1 MCGIAGIFSS
11 SWNDS
16 QSAALLSMQSALS
29 HRGPDDCGIWTN
41 PPSGAGLAHTRLAI
55 LDLSPAGHQP
65 MLSSDERY
73 IITFNGEIYNF
84 RELRSECEAKGLIFR
99 THTDTEVLLHLYA
112 TQGAS
117 MVTRLRGM
125 FAFCIWDQHERTAF
139 LARDPLG
146 IKPLYY
152 SNLNGELAFA
162 SELRALRRSGLIS
175 QEKNPAAILDF
186 LMTGSVPEPATLLR
200 DVNLLE
206 AGHTLTWKSG
216 QTRLASF
223 WHLKLGN
230 GSPHADPVALTRQ
243 SLLDSIRA
251 HFVSDVPVGLFLS
264 GGLDSTALLA
274 LACTSGH
281 PKPDTFSIS
290 VEDARLNEGNVA
302 QQTARHFGTHHHNFH
317 LSDKTGE
324 TLFIDYLDKI
334 DQPSIDGFNS
344 FVVSRFASDAGTKV
358 ALSGVGGDELFGG
371 YPSFTE
377 VPKLTRLLQLGRCIP
392 GIGKAIEYG
401 SPKPQWRRVG
411 DVLRQP
417 VTITSVWQAKRGIFT
432 HREASILTQ
441 HFNSQKI
448 QDNPSESLP
457 SPASDLIPKDEVSS
471 LEFKKYMRNQ
481 LLRDSDVMS
490 MACGL
495 ELRLPFVDSH
505 LVDTIG
511 HLPASQRLQSG
522 KQLLVDAVPEIPS
535 WVRNQPKRGFVF
547 PFEKWLGGSMNESF
561 SSATNSIP
569 FSNPTWYQR
578 WAVFMLDHWLAKTA

>member
-1 MCGIAGIFSS
+1 MV
-11 SWNDS
+11 
-16 QSAALLSMQSALS
+16 S
-29 HRGPDDCGIWTN
+29 H
-41 PPSGAGLAHTRLAI
+41 
-55 LDLSPAGHQP
+55 
-65 MLSSDERY
+65 DERY
-73 IITFNGEIYNF
+73 IISFNGEIYNF
-84 RELRSECEAKGLIFR
+84 RELRAECEGQGLNFR

-125 FAFCIWDQHERTAF
+125 FAFCIWDQQERTAF

-152 SNLNGELAFA
+152 SNLHGELAFA

-175 QEKNPAAILDF
+175 QEKNSAAILDF

-216 QTRLASF
+216 QTRLDSF
-223 WHLKLGN
+223 WHLKLGT

-274 LACTSGH
+274 LACASGQ

-290 VEDARLNEGNVA
+290 VEDVGLNEGNVA
-302 QQTARHFGTHHHNFH
+302 QQTAQHFGTRHHNFH

-324 TLFIDYLDKI
+324 ALFIDYLDKI

-344 FVVSRFASDAGTKV
+344 FVVSRFARDTGTKV

-411 DVLRQP
+411 DVLRRP

-432 HREASILTQ
+432 RREASILTR
-441 HFNSQKI
+441 HFNTQTF
-448 QDNPSESLP
+448 QDNPSESRT
-457 SPASDLIPKDEVSS
+457 SPASNLIPEDEVSS

-505 LVDTIG
+505 LVDAIG
-511 HLPASQRLQSG
+511 HLPASQRLQTG
-522 KQLLVDAVPEIPS
+522 KQLLVDAVPEIPN

-547 PFEKWLGGSMNESF
+547 PFEKWLGGTLNESF
-561 SSATNSIP
+561 SSATSSIP

>member
-65 MLSSDERY
+65 MVSHDDRY
-73 IITFNGEIYNF
+73 IISFNGEIYNF
-84 RELRSECEAKGLIFR
+84 RELRAECEAQGLNFR

-125 FAFCIWDQHERTAF
+125 FAFCIWDQQERTAF

-152 SNLNGELAFA
+152 SNLHGELAFA

-216 QTRLASF
+216 QTRIDSF
-223 WHLKLGN
+223 WHLKLGT

-274 LACTSGH
+274 LACASGQ

-290 VEDARLNEGNVA
+290 VEDVGLNEGNVA
-302 QQTARHFGTHHHNFH
+302 QQTAQHFGTRHHNFH

-324 TLFIDYLDKI
+324 ALFIDYLDKI

-344 FVVSRFASDAGTKV
+344 FVVSRFARDTGTKV

-371 YPSFTE
+371 YSSFTE

-411 DVLRQP
+411 DVLRRP

-432 HREASILTQ
+432 RREASILTR
-441 HFNSQKI
+441 HFNTQTF
-448 QDNPSESLP
+448 QDNPSKSRT
-457 SPASDLIPKDEVSS
+457 SQASNLIPKDEVSS

-511 HLPASQRLQSG
+511 HLPASQRLQAG
-522 KQLLVDAVPEIPS
+522 KQLLVDAVPEIPN

-561 SSATNSIP
+561 SSATNAIP

>member
-1 MCGIAGIFSS
+1 
-11 SWNDS
+11 
-16 QSAALLSMQSALS
+16 MQSSIL
-29 HRGPDDCGIWTN
+29 HRGPDDCGLWTN
-41 PPSGAGLAHTRLAI
+41 PLSSAGLAHTRLSI
-55 LDLSPAGHQP
+55 LDLSTAGHQP

-73 IITFNGEIYNF
+73 IISFNGEIYNF
-84 RELRSECEAKGLIFR
+84 RELRAECEAQGLIFR
-99 THTDTEVLLHLYA
+99 TQTDTEVLLHLYA
-112 TQGAS
+112 TQGPS
-117 MVTRLRGM
+117 MVSRLRGM
-125 FAFCIWDQHERTAF
+125 FAFCIWDQHERSAF

-152 SNLNGELAFA
+152 SDLNGEFAFA

-175 QEKNPAAILDF
+175 QEKNPSAILDF
-186 LMTGSVPEPATLLR
+186 LMSGSVPEPATLLR

-216 QTRLASF
+216 KTRLDSF
-223 WHLKLGN
+223 WQLKLSN
-230 GSPHADPVALTRQ
+230 GTPHADPVALTRQ

-264 GGLDSTALLA
+264 GGIDSTALLA
-274 LACTSGH
+274 LACASGH
-281 PKPDTFSIS
+281 PPLDTFSIS
-290 VEDARLNEGNVA
+290 VDDARLNEGNVA
-302 QQTARHFGTHHHNFH
+302 QQTARHFGARHHEFH
-317 LSDKTGE
+317 LTDKAGE
-324 TLFIDYLDKI
+324 ALFHDYLDKI

-344 FVVSRFASDAGTKV
+344 FVVSRFARDTGTKV

-377 VPKLTRLLQLGRCIP
+377 VPNLTRLLQFGRLIP
-392 GIGKAIEYG
+392 GLGKAIEQS

-411 DVLRQP
+411 GVLRQP
-417 VTITSVWQAKRGIFT
+417 VTIASVWQAKRGIFT
-432 HREASILTQ
+432 HREASFLTQ
-441 HFNSQKI
+441 RLTSQ
-448 QDNPSESLP
+448 QLP
-457 SPASDLIPKDEVSS
+457 VVQTASPAYASSNLTPIDEVSS

-511 HLPASQRLQSG
+511 LLPASQRLQTG
-522 KQLLVDAVPEIPS
+522 KQLLVDAVPEIPN

-547 PFEKWLGGSMNESF
+547 PFEKWLEGSMNESF
-561 SSATNSIP
+561 SAATNAIP

>member
-1 MCGIAGIFSS
+1 MI
-11 SWNDS
+11 
-16 QSAALLSMQSALS
+16 
-29 HRGPDDCGIWTN
+29 
-41 PPSGAGLAHTRLAI
+41 
-55 LDLSPAGHQP
+55 
-65 MLSSDERY
+65 SSDERY
-73 IITFNGEIYNF
+73 IISFNGEIYNF
-84 RELRSECEAKGLIFR
+84 RELRAECEAQGLNFR

-152 SNLNGELAFA
+152 STLNGELAFA
-162 SELRALRRSGLIS
+162 SELRALRRSVLIS
-175 QEKNPAAILDF
+175 QEKDPSAILDF

-200 DVNLLE
+200 DVKLLE

-216 QTRLASF
+216 QTHLDSF

-230 GSPHADPVALTRQ
+230 GSPHTDPVSLTRQ

-274 LACTSGH
+274 LACASGRQ
-281 PKPDTFSIS
+281 PPETFSIS
-290 VEDARLNEGNVA
+290 VDDARLNEGNVA
-302 QQTARHFGTHHHNFH
+302 QQTARHFGSHHHDFH
-317 LSDKTGE
+317 LTDKAGE
-324 TLFIDYLDKI
+324 ALFHDYLDKI

-344 FVVSRFASDAGTKV
+344 FVVSRFARDTGTKV

-371 YPSFTE
+371 YPSFTK
-377 VPKLTRLLQLGRCIP
+377 VPKLTRLLHLGRLIP
-392 GIGKAIEYG
+392 GIGKAIEHW

-432 HREASILTQ
+432 HNEASLLTR
-441 HFNSQKI
+441 HLTHHPF
-448 QDNPSESLP
+448 PESPPKSLT
-457 SPASDLIPKDEVSS
+457 SPPSDLNPKDEVSS

-511 HLPASQRLQSG
+511 RLPASQRLQSG

-547 PFEKWLGGSMNESF
+547 PFEKWMGGSMNESF
-561 SSATNSIP
+561 SAATNSIP